1 MKTPREQLSNL
12 LNGSKKFCRAV
23 GLQEDLI
30 TQIIDSDTDWA
41 LILKVDA
48 LLETAAKEIL
58 RKHLNITLAGGI
70 ADNGAMEE
78 FIDGLPMQGK
88 TSVLKLLRVAGCTKA
103 DLNFI
108 EAVRKVRNAFA
119 HDIRNLNISLIE
131 LIKKKKQDINLL
143 GHLSLLKAAT
153 DKMIATREK
162 EPNLLKLEIILST
175 LRFLNFAY
183 DAAVK

>member
-1 MKTPREQLSNL
+1 
-12 LNGSKKFCRAV
+12 
-23 GLQEDLI
+23 
-30 TQIIDSDTDWA
+30 
-41 LILKVDA
+41 
-48 LLETAAKEIL
+48 
-58 RKHLNITLAGGI
+58 
-70 ADNGAMEE
+70 
-78 FIDGLPMQGK
+78 
-88 TSVLKLLRVAGCTKA
+88 
-103 DLNFI
+103 
-108 EAVRKVRNAFA
+108 VRNAFA